1 LLSDV
6 TLPNALRQSSTR
18 QAGYRQHLVR
28 DTSLGLFSYQF
39 FLTYTVLGRKD
50 EFMLIG
56 DALRR
61 CAQNYAD
68 KLAVKDEYGQYFPAG
83 SSYTYGELFN
93 CVNRLANSFL
103 DLGLKKGDR
112 VAVQTGS
119 GLGYVVSL
127 LALAKVGM
135 IIAPIGR
142 TFMEDEIAYQ
152 VNDSKARGFIADAD
166 IVEDKL
172 RKIESQLKPVEH
184 FISIGKKT
192 PCDYDFD
199 TLMREGSSQEPQIEV
214 GEDDIATLIY
224 TSGTTGKPKGTP
236 LTHRNWSFSAFM
248 WSAELGVHPY
258 TRWLLLLPLHT
269 SGGTGLTIASMFRGC
284 SLFLSTPAPPK
295 VLKIIND
302 EKITF
307 TQFSPTLLANVVRH
321 PEAKHCDFSSIE
333 HWFTSAAPISAKLL
347 KEGAQCLGERF
358 IQLFGT
364 TETALLGTV
373 LRPEEVAVDG
383 PLSKRLTSIGR
394 ASLGYETKVVDD
406 DGRPVKP
413 GEIGELAIKGGGVA
427 KGYWNKPDVDDFRD
441 GWWYS
446 GDLVKVDEDGYY
458 YVVDRKKDMILSGG
472 MNVSSREVEDVIAA
486 YPAVNMVSV
495 IGVPDEKWGEAVK
508 AVIVLKEDS
517 KATEEEIIAHCEKRL
532 ANYKRPK
539 SVDFIDTRQMPMMG
553 GGYKILKRELRD
565 RYRKQYQK
573 DKNEKLDRWG
583 AV

>member
-1 LLSDV
+1 MV
-6 TLPNALRQSSTR
+6 
-18 QAGYRQHLVR
+18 
-28 DTSLGLFSYQF
+28 
-39 FLTYTVLGRKD
+39 
-50 EFMLIG
+50 IG

-68 KLAVKDEYGQYFPAG
+68 KLAVKDAYGKHFPAG
-83 SSYTYGELFN
+83 SSYTYSELQQI
-93 CVNRLANSFL
+93 VNRLANSFL

-112 VAVQTGS
+112 VAVQTGT

-127 LALAKVGM
+127 LALARSGM

-142 TFMEDEIAYQ
+142 TYMPEEIAYQ
-152 VNDSKARGFIADAD
+152 VKDSGARGFIVDAD
-166 IVEDKL
+166 IYEDKL
-172 RKIESQLKPVEH
+172 KKIKDELKSVAY
-184 FISIGKKT
+184 FIGIGDAK

-199 TLMREGSSQEPQIEV
+199 ALIRQGSPEAPRIEV
-214 GEDDIATLIY
+214 ADDDIATLIY

-236 LTHRNWSFSAFM
+236 LSHRNWSFSAFM
-248 WSAELGVHPY
+248 WAAELGIHPY
-258 TRWLLLLPLHT
+258 TRWLLLMPLHT
-269 SGGTGLTIASMFRGC
+269 SGGTGLTIASIFRGC
-284 SLFLSTPAPPK
+284 ALFLSTPDPQQA
-295 VLKIIND
+295 LKIISE

-307 TQFSPTLLANVVRH
+307 TQFSPTLLANVIRH
-321 PEAKHCDFSSIE
+321 PAAKDCDFSSIE
-333 HWFTSAAPISAKLL
+333 HWFTSAAPISAELL
-347 KEGAQCLGERF
+347 KEGAAYLGENF
-358 IQLFGT
+358 VQLFGT

-373 LRPEEVAVDG
+373 LRPEEVALEG

-406 DGRPVKP
+406 EGNPVSS

-427 KGYWNKPDVDDFRD
+427 KGYWNKPELDDFKK

-472 MNVSSREVEDVIAA
+472 MNVSSREVEDVIATH
-486 YPAVNMVSV
+486 PAVNLVCV

-508 AVIVLKEDS
+508 AVIVLKEGAN
-517 KATEEEIIAHCEKRL
+517 ATAAEIMTHCQERL
-532 ANYKRPK
+532 ANFKRPK
-539 SVDFIDTRQMPMMG
+539 SVDFIQMAQMPMMG

-573 DKNEKLDRWG
+573 DKEGKIDRWG